1 METQEDY
8 TPLSIQYESG
18 DLSLKDFVIDRQ
30 QWAISLHQAEW
41 LGGE

>member
-1 METQEDY
+1 METLMDY
-8 TPLSIQYESG
+8 TPLSIQYESA

-30 QWAISLHQAEW
+30 QRTTSLHQAEW